1 MQTLISFSIS
11 LSWETISWYYQHLP
25 PYLYSLTTI
34 PPLLHTLLFQPALTL
49 EEEDT
54 LLRAFSAVT
63 FHSCIQWEWDSRKLL
78 LEQLWIFLPLLRRI
92 YPEFVP
98 LHTKARFFLICTPDT
113 ATLLTQHLLSITVNV
128 IFFCSPPYS
137 QSICGQQC
145 ADPLHKYVPSVCA
158 NPIIVPTH
166 THLIMYN

>member
-1 MQTLISFSIS
+1 MV
-11 LSWETISWYYQHLP
+11 LP
-25 PYLYSLTTI
+25 A
-34 PPLLHTLLFQPALTL
+34 PP
-49 EEEDT
+49 
-54 LLRAFSAVT
+54 S
-63 FHSCIQWEWDSRKLL
+63 
-78 LEQLWIFLPLLRRI
+78 LPLLPHHHPTTTPHSPIPAGTDLGRRRHPPQSI
-92 YPEFVP
+92 LRGDIPQ
-98 LHTKARFFLICTPDT
+98 LHPVGMGFQETSFGATLDILAPSQEDIPRICPPTHKSTLFLICTPDT